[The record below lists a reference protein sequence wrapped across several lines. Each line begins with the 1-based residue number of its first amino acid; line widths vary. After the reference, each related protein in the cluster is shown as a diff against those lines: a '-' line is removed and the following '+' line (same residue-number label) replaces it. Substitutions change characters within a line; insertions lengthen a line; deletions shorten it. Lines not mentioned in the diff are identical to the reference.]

1 MKKNYQK
8 PAMLAVKIQQQH
20 IICNSPGETSQG
32 AKSLGDTEYF
42 EMKGGGFGDNDVDM

>member
-20 IICNSPGETSQG
+20 IICGSKG
-32 AKSLGDTEYF
+32 AKSLNNSEGFFMNTS
-42 EMKGGGFGDNDVDM
+42 GFGDNDDDM